1 MRVEWR
7 PKAEEDLLT
16 IAAFIAADDP
26 VAALALVN
34 AIKATATQASEHPK
48 LYRAGRVRGTR
59 EAVVRPNYV
68 LVYQAKGD
76 LLEVVRVLHARRQ
89 WP

>member
-34 AIKATATQASEHPK
+34 AIKATATKASEHPK